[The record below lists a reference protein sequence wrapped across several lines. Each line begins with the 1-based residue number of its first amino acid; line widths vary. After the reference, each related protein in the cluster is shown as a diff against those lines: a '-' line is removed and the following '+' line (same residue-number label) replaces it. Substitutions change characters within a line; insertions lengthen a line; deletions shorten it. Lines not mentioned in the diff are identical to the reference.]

1 MWGWTHDVVMS
12 LCRRLLMVSVG
23 WNWSVS
29 LWLMNGMG
37 EDGKIFIV
45 DCERGG
51 CTGGSRTCS
60 G

>member
-1 MWGWTHDVVMS
+1 
-12 LCRRLLMVSVG
+12 MVSVG

-37 EDGKIFIV
+37 EDGKILIV

-51 CTGGSRTCS
+51 RAGGSKMCS